1 MAKKQSQQSRSR
13 KLKQSSPSGFFKG
26 MVSDVDPR
34 LQPKSTYRNAR
45 NIRLINADGN
55 SLTVENENGNKLS
68 VDIAN
73 LTTDLQSLYSYDAS
87 QISYFGESRDGLTN
101 HPLDF
106 AGNIVGHYSFK
117 NQLLLIIC
125 GIFSD
130 STNST
135 DFRTQFMLLEFTP
148 RGDFHSAQ
156 DLRVCYDNVG
166 EVPNLNMDPNVSCQ
180 VEGIV
185 ENECITRI
193 YWTDNI
199 NPLRSFSL
207 KSDLSNIFVNELS
220 VKPQSRFNQPVLEA
234 QVSGGLLSG
243 CYSYFYKYVTEEGS
257 VSGVSPL
264 SNVYYVSEHAG
275 SYIGTYG
282 SASGVSTGTGLQII
296 INNVDQ
302 RYNFAEIY
310 AVYWQDLEV
319 SPTVHEVA
327 TIPISGTGI
336 NENITCYHSVTGPPI
351 PNGLAEVLIP
361 SNTWDVCKDIA
372 IKDNILFAANLRTIT
387 NIVSEKEWNVK
398 VRRASLEQLSSD
410 SNHPGEITTPDVLV
424 KDHFCPLP
432 YDSANVT
439 ELVTGGGYQ
448 KFELNSVYKT
458 QTKASRYMPKMSDKP
473 VLGAMS
479 VGFSDSGLTGNALG
493 GCRVSFNLSKK
504 ESDSVGSKGRTNQM
518 SYGSA
523 DGGYGNY
530 FTDSYT
536 DVNQN
541 NGDAFYK
548 AVLSNVGGAKDPGVA
563 GNNRG
568 YQRGETY
575 RFGVLVYDLAGNPG
589 NVLFIG
595 DIQMPYHHDAYWQRD
610 YGNYGVGSW
619 DTDSRDDLYKVDNYA
634 RDYRVSLDQ
643 SMPVPGVCNRYNIH
657 DKDLNDVTGQSVS
670 NSNNKRKFWSSP
682 GKNGHWTYD
691 LGLIFEFKI
700 PNHVREK
707 ISGFQI
713 VRAQRRDTD
722 RTILQQGILKQ
733 TVYYGKKVAEGS
745 GQTGSTTLS
754 ESHTI
759 PYYTMVKLPYSA
771 ASNFSTALGGP
782 TANTGTSTGT
792 TNGLEMFWP
801 EYDLFV
807 GGHLGLNYYT
817 NSLDP
822 TDSAEDQSASGTP
835 STHNYVTVA
844 TSAALQILSMKDQ
857 DGYFDSNGNDFITNS
872 RFFGYDQF
880 GAWISGEQN
889 GVPASR
895 STRHMSGNCWV
906 MYSPDSAFG
915 TRPYRHNSSDHL
927 SIVSTMKLRDK
938 VRTEISSEILGSL
951 YGGASNVYGEAPG
964 NVRIGAMQNV
974 YASPQA
980 SVPESDE
987 VWQYGG
993 WWATNDR
1000 GDYFSS
1006 IQIIDNA
1013 ERAVAVSGQWGVY
1026 DTYFHHYISDTVTS
1040 DGSNIY
1046 FDSDK
1051 LYVDRID
1058 NKTTAGYDIP
1068 SNYGVSGGSAPAAQD
1083 DPFSSPISNGHNPG
1097 INNWTAQKYH
1107 GNYFRL
1113 SNGKQLYDGEIVDN
1127 SFFETWQS
1135 PASFPTG
1142 RNSGGFTNHSLTFA
1156 HMSGGSNYF
1165 GSGPQGNFLDGDN
1178 FTVGDPFA
1186 SFSRTY
1192 NLNTNGLLA
1201 GSAYRYMGETNH
1213 NSQTYS
1219 QISRGTRGILL
1230 SLSNTNILPLFHGNH
1245 NPTFRQTN
1253 QNLLMGT
1260 ADLARV
1266 ITDQNYH
1273 TSNGSKEGLHR
1284 KSKKIPYCLLAN
1296 IVKDNPGQYG
1306 GNSKS
1311 AIENTRYI
1319 AAGNFHPM
1327 IADEVGHTSIV
1338 FGGDTFVT
1346 LYSHQATTSPY
1357 PRFSRS
1363 SFEIFPVESYVN
1375 TVLRSGYHL
1384 ANNDTEVGIDQE
1396 SAYVSNDWLYNPVY
1410 SQEKSLKR
1418 FVSIREDDCESL
1430 ELPYQVSYSQTK
1442 LRGEP
1447 YDAFR
1452 TFPYLNFHDVEGAY
1466 GEITGLINHNNE
1478 IYFTQE
1484 KAFGKLLIN
1493 PRTFINDDTTGTQL
1507 FTGQGQTL
1515 ETEQYISNT
1524 YGSRHT
1530 RSLINSNLALYF
1542 FDVDNEKIIQYV
1554 DRKGLR
1560 VLSDEKGIKS
1570 KLSSYINK
1578 GRLKSFDNYHLDPN
1592 GRVKRNDMPLAFIGV
1607 HGTFDYKT
1615 RRIFYTFLDGLRADV
1630 KDRQDYPEG
1639 DGVFTNSSG
1648 TPTLGINPW
1657 MPSHLGGYAERW
1669 RINNT
1674 LIYNEELD
1682 VFTGFSDLTP
1692 PHWISHQGYIYSTK
1706 NRMNFKEWNVS
1717 VLGYPTL
1724 PNGTD
1729 IYFVGHEDYADV
1741 NTSTHDTP
1749 GVWQSGTLRMGSLQ
1763 LWKYGANDIPNWFYG
1778 DRHYTINPNSSN
1790 PTADPHQQLQY
1801 DANGDDLRVINQE
1814 RKSLH
1819 ASILEMS
1826 INDFSTVNKK
1836 FDNLNVYVTS
1846 KKLQAIDLGDIYHFE
1861 NRIDRD
1867 GNVLQDDTNETLPLF
1882 YKSTFYTDNSKLGLY
1897 GFETS
1902 PTQHHK
1908 YREGVLRFPLRSNI
1922 FAIPDINNL
1931 DDNGLPLS
1939 NLYEFDKSRM
1949 TGTYLTVKLYSAHEE
1964 KFNIFAIGSKLRKSF
1979 N

>member
-73 LTTDLQSLYSYDAS
+73 FTSGLQSLYSYDAS
-87 QISYFGESRDGLTN
+87 QISYFGESRDGSTN

-130 STNST
+130 STSST

-148 RGDFHSAQ
+148 KGDFHSAQ
-156 DLRVCYDNVG
+156 DLRVCYDNIG

-207 KSDLSNIFVNELS
+207 KGDLPNTFINELS

-372 IKDNILFAANLRTIT
+372 IKDNILFAANLRSIT
-387 NIVSEKEWNVK
+387 NIVSETEWNVK
-398 VRRASLEQLSSD
+398 VRRASLEQLST
-410 SNHPGEITTPDVLV
+410 NLTHPGDLTSPDPLV
-424 KDHFCPLP
+424 QDYTCPVP
-432 YDSANVT
+432 YDPANVVALT
-439 ELVTGGGYQ
+439 NGGGYR
-448 KFELNSVYKT
+448 KFELSSYYKS
-458 QTKASRYMPKMSDKP
+458 QAGARRYMPKMSDKP

-479 VGFSDSGLTGNALG
+479 WNFSEPGLTGNALG

-504 ESDSVGSKGRTNQM
+504 ESDNVGSRGRTQQM
-518 SYGSA
+518 NFGSA
-523 DGGYGNY
+523 NGGYGNY
-530 FTDSYT
+530 FTESYT
-536 DVNQN
+536 DVNQA
-541 NGDAFYK
+541 NGDALYK
-548 AVLSNVGGAKDPGVA
+548 AVLSNIGGAKDPGVA

-610 YGNYGVGSW
+610 FGNYGVGSW
-619 DTDSRDDLYKVDNYA
+619 DTNNRDDLYKVDDYA
-634 RDYRVSLDQ
+634 KDYRVSLDQ
-643 SMPVPGVCNRYNIH
+643 SMPVPGICNRYNKH
-657 DKDLNDVTGQSVS
+657 DDDLNVTSY
-670 NSNNKRKFWSSP
+670 NNKKRHFWTTP

-691 LGLIFEFKI
+691 LSLVFEFKI
-700 PNHVREK
+700 PDHVREK
-707 ISGFQI
+707 ISGFQV

-722 RTILQQGILKQ
+722 RTVLQQGILKQ

-745 GQTGSTTLS
+745 GQFSDSTS
-754 ESHTI
+754 QDSHTI
-759 PYYTMVKLPYSA
+759 PYYTMVELPYSA

-822 TDSAEDQSASGTP
+822 TDSANDSSASGTP

-880 GAWISGEQN
+880 GAWIAGTTSDGL
-889 GVPASR
+889 PASR
-895 STRHMSGNCWV
+895 STRHIGATCWV

-915 TRPYRHNSSDHL
+915 VRPYRHNSTDHL
-927 SIVSTMKLRDK
+927 SIVSVMKLRDK
-938 VRTEISSEILGSL
+938 VRTEISSEILGNNTYADIS
-951 YGGASNVYGEAPG
+951 GS
-964 NVRIGAMQNV
+964 VRAGIMQNV

-980 SVPESDE
+980 SINQADK

-993 WWATNDR
+993 YWATNDR

-1006 IQIIDNA
+1006 IKIIDNA
-1013 ERAVAVSGQWGVY
+1013 ERAVAVSGQWAVY
-1026 DTYFHHYISDTVTS
+1026 DTYFHHYISDTMSSSATNNYYNS
-1040 DGSNIY
+1040 T
-1046 FDSDK
+1046 K

-1058 NKTTAGYDIP
+1058 SKTHLGYDIP

-1083 DPFSSPISNGHNPG
+1083 DPFSSPISNGHSPG
-1097 INNWTAQKYH
+1097 INDWTAQKYH
-1107 GNYFRL
+1107 GNYFRI

-1127 SFFETWQS
+1127 SFFETWQN
-1135 PASFPTG
+1135 PTSFPTG

-1165 GSGPQGNFLDGDN
+1165 GDGPQGNFLDGDN
-1178 FTVGDPFA
+1178 FTVGTPFGT
-1186 SFSRTY
+1186 FSRTY
-1192 NLNTNGLLA
+1192 NFNTNGVLA
-1201 GSAYRYMGETNH
+1201 GSAYRYMGESNH

-1230 SLSNTNILPLFHGNH
+1230 SLANTSILPLININFA
-1245 NPTFRQTN
+1245 PTNRQTN
-1253 QNLLMGT
+1253 YNYLMGT

-1327 IADEVGHTSIV
+1327 IANEVGHTSIV

-1384 ANNDTEVGIDQE
+1384 ANNDVEVGIDQE
-1396 SAYVSNDWLYNPVY
+1396 STYVSNDWLYNPVY

-1554 DRKGLR
+1554 DKKGLR

-1570 KLSSYINK
+1570 KLSSYISK

-1592 GRVKRNDMPLAFIGV
+1592 GRVKRNDMPLAFTGV

-1630 KDRQDYPEG
+1630 KDRQDYPDG
-1639 DGVFTNSSG
+1639 DGVFTNDNG

-1657 MPSHLGGYAERW
+1657 MSEHRGGYAERW

-1717 VLGYPTL
+1717 VLSYPNQ
-1724 PNGTD
+1724 PNGTQ
-1729 IYFVGHEDYADV
+1729 IYFVGHEDYADA
-1741 NTSTHDTP
+1741 NISTFDTS
-1749 GVWQSGTLRMGSLQ
+1749 GIWQSGTLKMGSLQ

-1778 DRHYTINPNSSN
+1778 DRHYIQNPNSSN
-1790 PTADPHQQLQY
+1790 PTANPSQQLQY
-1801 DANGDDLRVINQE
+1801 DANGDDLRVINQTT
-1814 RKSLH
+1814 KSIH
-1819 ASILEMS
+1819 SSILEMS

-1846 KKLQAIDLGDIYHFE
+1846 KKLEAIDFGDIYHFQ

-1867 GNVLQDDTNETLPLF
+1867 GNVFQDDMGELQPVF
-1882 YKSTFYTDNSKLGLY
+1882 FKSTFYTDNSKLGLY
-1897 GFETS
+1897 SFGPGPS
-1902 PTQHHK
+1902 QLHK
-1908 YREGVLRFPLRSNI
+1908 YREGVLRFPLRTNVD
-1922 FAIPDINNL
+1922 DITVNRANVI
-1931 DDNGLPLS
+1931 S
-1939 NLYEFDKSRM
+1939 TLYEFDKSRM

-1964 KFNIFAIGSKLRKSF
+1964 KFNIFAIGSKFRKSF

>member
-915 TRPYRHNSSDHL
+915 TRPYRYNSSDHL

>member
-26 MVSDVDPR
+26 MVSDIDPR

-45 NIRLINADGN
+45 NIKLINADGN

-73 LTTDLQSLYSYDAS
+73 LTSDLQSLYSYDTA
-87 QISYFGESRDGLTN
+87 QISYWGESRDGLTN

-130 STNST
+130 STSST

-148 RGDFHSAQ
+148 KGDFHSAQ
-156 DLRVCYDNVG
+156 DLRVCYDNIG

-207 KSDLSNIFVNELS
+207 KSDLPNIFINELS
-220 VKPQSRFNQPVLEA
+220 VKPQSQFNQPVLEA

-264 SNVYYVSEHAG
+264 SNVYYVSEHSG
-275 SYIGTYG
+275 SYLGTYG
-282 SASGVSTGTGLQII
+282 SASGVSTGTGLQVV

-302 RYNFAEIY
+302 RYNFAEVY

-327 TIPISGTGI
+327 TVPINGTGI
-336 NENITCYHSVTGPPI
+336 AENVICYHSVTGPPI
-351 PNGLAEVLIP
+351 PNGLSEVLIP

-372 IKDNILFAANLRTIT
+372 IKDNILFAANLRSIT
-387 NIVSEKEWNVK
+387 NIVSEKEWNIK

-410 SNHPGEITTPDVLV
+410 ANHPGDITTPDVLV
-424 KDHFCPLP
+424 KDYTCSSP
-432 YDSANVT
+432 YDPANVT

-448 KFELNSVYKT
+448 KFELSCVYQT
-458 QTKASRYMPKMSDKP
+458 QTKARRYMPKMSGKP

-504 ESDSVGSKGRTNQM
+504 ESDGTGSRGRTSQM
-518 SYGSA
+518 NYGSSN
-523 DGGYGNY
+523 GGYGNY
-530 FTDSYT
+530 YTESYT
-536 DVNQN
+536 DVNQA
-541 NGDAFYK
+541 NGDALYK
-548 AVLSNVGGAKDPGVA
+548 AVLSNIGGAKDPGIA

-610 YGNYGVGSW
+610 FENYGVGSW
-619 DTDSRDDLYKVDNYA
+619 DTDNRDDLYKVDDYA

-643 SMPVPGVCNRYNIH
+643 SMPVPGVCNKYNKY
-657 DKDLNDVTGQSVS
+657 DDDLNDNAQSYD
-670 NSNNKRKFWSSP
+670 NKKREFWSSP

-700 PNHVREK
+700 PDHVREK
-707 ISGFQI
+707 ISGFQV
-713 VRAQRRDTD
+713 VRAQRRDSD
-722 RTILQQGILKQ
+722 RTVLQQGILKQ
-733 TVYYGKKVAEGS
+733 TVYYGKKVAKD
-745 GQTGSTTLS
+745 TGTTSSTS
-754 ESHTI
+754 SISHNI
-759 PYYTMVKLPYSA
+759 PYYTMVELPYSA

-792 TNGLEMFWP
+792 TDGGNMFWP

-822 TDSAEDQSASGTP
+822 TDSAGTDAYNYASIDD
-835 STHNYVTVA
+835 SD
-844 TSAALQILSMKDQ
+844 ALQILSMKDQ
-857 DGYFDSNGNDFITNS
+857 DGYFATDGSDYITNS

-880 GAWISGEQN
+880 GHWIDGTTN
-889 GVPASR
+889 GSPASR
-895 STRHMSGNCWV
+895 STRHIGATCWV

-915 TRPYRHNSSDHL
+915 TRPYRYNSSDHL

-938 VRTEISSEILGSL
+938 VRTEISSEILGHYL
-951 YGGASNVYGEAPG
+951 YADMTGGSVAGS
-964 NVRIGAMQNV
+964 VRIGAMQNS

-980 SVPESDE
+980 NVNQAEK

-1006 IQIIDNA
+1006 IKIIDPA
-1013 ERAVAVSGQWGVY
+1013 ERAVVVSGQWAVY
-1026 DTYFHHYISDTVTS
+1026 DTYFHHYISDTINSSATNS
-1040 DGSNIY
+1040 YYNST
-1046 FDSDK
+1046 K
-1051 LYVDRID
+1051 LYVDKID
-1058 NKTTAGYDIP
+1058 GKTHIGFNIP
-1068 SNYGVSGGSAPAAQD
+1068 SNYGVSGGSAPSAQD
-1083 DPFSSPISNGHNPG
+1083 DPFSSPISNGHNST

-1113 SNGKQLYDGEIVDN
+1113 SNGKQLYDGEIVDK
-1127 SFFETWQS
+1127 SFFESWQL
-1135 PASFPTG
+1135 PKSFPTG
-1142 RNSGGFTNHSLTFA
+1142 QNSGGFTNHSLTFA
-1156 HMSGGSNYF
+1156 HMSGGNNYW
-1165 GSGPQGNFLDGDN
+1165 GDGPQGNNLDGNN
-1178 FTVGDPFA
+1178 FTVGGTL
-1186 SFSRTY
+1186 STFSRSY

-1201 GSAYRYMGETNH
+1201 GSAYRYMGESNH

-1230 SLSNTNILPLFHGNH
+1230 SIANIDVFPLFYDNH
-1245 NPTFRQTN
+1245 NSTFRETGFSY
-1253 QNLLMGT
+1253 LMGT
-1260 ADLARV
+1260 GDIARI

-1273 TSNGSKEGLHR
+1273 TSNGSKEGMHR

-1327 IADEVGHTSIV
+1327 IANEVGHTSIV

-1375 TVLRSGYHL
+1375 TALRSGYHL

-1542 FDVDNEKIIQYV
+1542 FDIDNEKIIQYV
-1554 DRKGLR
+1554 DKKGLR

-1570 KLSSYINK
+1570 KLSSYVNK
-1578 GRLKSFDNYHLDPN
+1578 GRLKSFDNYHADPN
-1592 GRVKRNDMPLAFIGV
+1592 GRVKRNDMPLNFIGV
-1607 HGTFDYKT
+1607 HGTYDYKT

-1639 DGVFTNSSG
+1639 DGVYESSDG
-1648 TPTLGINPW
+1648 TPTIGRNPW
-1657 MPSHLGGYAERW
+1657 MPSHGGGYAERW

-1706 NRMNFKEWNVS
+1706 NRMNFKEWNVNIAS
-1717 VLGYPTL
+1717 YPNL
-1724 PNGTD
+1724 PNGTQ
-1729 IYFVGHEDYADV
+1729 IFFVGHEDYADV
-1741 NTSTHDTP
+1741 NTSGFDTS
-1749 GVWQSGTLRMGSLQ
+1749 GAWMSGTIKMGSLQ

-1778 DRHYTINPNSSN
+1778 DRQYVPNFLGTN
-1790 PTADPHQQLQY
+1790 PTDDLWNQLQY
-1801 DANGDDLRVINQE
+1801 DANGDDLRIIYQSH
-1814 RKSLH
+1814 KSMH
-1819 ASILEMS
+1819 SSILEMS

-1846 KKLQAIDLGDIYHFE
+1846 KKLQTNDFGDIYHFQ

-1867 GNVLQDDTNETLPLF
+1867 GMVLADDINQKYPLF
-1882 YKSTFYTDNSKLGLY
+1882 YKSTFYTDNSKLGVYAFVTGRGGDQL
-1897 GFETS
+1897 
-1902 PTQHHK
+1902 HK
-1908 YREGVLRFPLRSNI
+1908 YREGVLRYPLRTNI
-1922 FAIPDINNL
+1922 LDIPDLNNL
-1931 DDNGLPLS
+1931 DDNGMPLS
-1939 NLYEFDKSRM
+1939 NIYEFDKSRM
-1949 TGTYLTVKLYSAHEE
+1949 TGTYLTVKLYSNHEE
-1964 KFNIFAIGSKLRKSF
+1964 KFNIFAIGSKFRKSF